1 MRKTLLKHVILF
13 TGMRHKDKV
22 TAACRENSL
31 FYQSQQKRVRQ
42 IEVCACQKAC
52 ISLVRVFLHYCYGY
66 RPIGFYSIINYEGR
80 KSTSLD
86 KHKQRIS

>member
-42 IEVCACQKAC
+42 IEV
-52 ISLVRVFLHYCYGY
+52 
-66 RPIGFYSIINYEGR
+66 
-80 KSTSLD
+80 
-86 KHKQRIS
+86 